1 MLTALG
7 YDLPKN
13 YGAFGP
19 IEVIAPEGTVVN
31 VQYPGPVSM
40 NTTSGLKTVSYV
52 AASTLAQMLAGS
64 ESWKDEVTA
73 LTLGFRV
80 VRHAGVNQYGRFYVS
95 TLLELSGSGASPHAD
110 GIDSGGYLTC
120 HNVEWLELNFPLMYL
135 FRRHVQDGGGAG
147 KFAGGVGVEATV
159 KLHDA
164 PEEKIKGV
172 AFGVAGLRNSGVGMF
187 GGYPG
192 APSLLTLLEGTRERV
207 AGGPPVHRRPPRER
221 VAGGPPVRV
230 TPSARRPPDTVL
242 GGRAAAIAL
251 LRVRHRQGR
260 RALPAASV
268 VSHKYGY
275 EDARAFWSSAAY
287 VTPGLTRGLPRVVPA
302 PRGRPPVAPTG
313 HRALPTTKM
322 PSHLHK
328 RICETP
334 H

>member
-1 MLTALG
+1 M
-7 YDLPKN
+7 
-13 YGAFGP
+13 
-19 IEVIAPEGTVVN
+19 VN

-40 NTTSGLKTVSYV
+40 NTTSGLKTVSCV

-192 APSLLTLLEGTRERV
+192 APSLLTLLEGTRVNELLAAHRCIDDL
-207 AGGPPVHRRPPRER
+207 PVLEGEPRLLPYCEFDI
-221 VAGGPPVRV
+221 GK
-230 TPSARRPPDTVL
+230 DDVL
-242 GGRAAAIAL
+242 Y
-251 LRVRHRQGR
+251 LRLVWCLTNTDMKMRGHFGR
-260 RALPAASV
+260 RLRTSL
-268 VSHKYGY
+268 
-275 EDARAFWSSAAY
+275 RA
-287 VTPGLTRGLPRVVPA
+287 
-302 PRGRPPVAPTG
+302 
-313 HRALPTTKM
+313 
-322 PSHLHK
+322 
-328 RICETP
+328 
-334 H
+334 